1 MCKVTSGVAWRPISH
16 MCVRVN
22 DPWRG
27 MACRKSVTRMFKKLD
42 A

>member
-1 MCKVTSGVAWRPISH
+1 MSKVTFGVAWRPISH

-22 DPWRG
+22 DLWRC
-27 MACRKSVTRMFKKLD
+27 MASRKSVISVFKKLD